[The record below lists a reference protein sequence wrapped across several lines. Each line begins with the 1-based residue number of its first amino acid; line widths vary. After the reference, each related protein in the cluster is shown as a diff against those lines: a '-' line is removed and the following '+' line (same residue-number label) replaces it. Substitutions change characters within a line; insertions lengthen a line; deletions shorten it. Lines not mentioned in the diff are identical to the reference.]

1 MIDLQYNMLKYLVI
15 AENGKP
21 FYIDVIN
28 KKITKQQKET
38 INFFKK
44 IHKDSKITFKV
55 TKQNIFI
62 GW

>member
-1 MIDLQYNMLKYLVI
+1 MLRYLVI

-21 FYIDVIN
+21 FYIDVVN

-44 IHKDSKITFKV
+44 IYKDSKITFKV